1 MGSESKSFEEVFQA
15 HLKQVQRLIARHA
28 DNPEDVLDLTQE
40 VFVRAYSAFSRFRGE
55 SSINTWLHRIATN
68 VCIDAARSRYRR
80 SERELSNLD
89 VILCSQPMQDV
100 VDYLAHE
107 EQVQTLREGLR
118 SLSPDQLVVL
128 TLRFSDQLTLPEIAE
143 VTDSPVETA
152 RQRLRTALGKL
163 HSAATFANRRHA
175 IHGDSVEHL
184 PLGLMPV
191 SDKKAAQIYHR
202 LGSLYLRKGLIQA
215 ALQEW
220 GKAQQAAPT
229 FLDAYLDSAQQYVK
243 MSKPDRAVE
252 TLEQAAA
259 LVRDGDLHTTL
270 GLLYLD
276 MGDLDEG
283 MAHSRLAVELKPSSP
298 DAHYAA
304 GRAYSRQAE
313 IQEALRLGPA
323 SNLKILTVI
332 EPSWRDAAAH
342 FQQAIGLNPDLAK
355 ARISLATA
363 YLRQN
368 MPDEAADAASAAAE
382 ALQDDAHILDQCG
395 YVHYRTGR
403 AEMAVD
409 YLRRS
414 IALEKTHMKLNLLG
428 CIYSSLDRYDEAIE
442 TLNEGLDFAATDW
455 ERALIHSNL
464 ASTALGDGRIDD
476 TIREAELAIELQFD
490 HIHARC
496 NLSSALLKKEKD
508 PERIIRICREGM
520 EFGPTHICFHGKLA
534 QVLLRQGELEE
545 ALSEAT
551 IAIEL
556 EPEECDP
563 RILRA
568 KVLQALGRVDE
579 ARQDLRAALELDPE
593 NDEAKRALEDLRTYT

>member
-1 MGSESKSFEEVFQA
+1 MGSESNSFEEVFQA

-40 VFVRAYSAFSRFRGE
+40 VFVRAYGAFSRFRGE

-68 VCIDAARSRYRR
+68 VCIDAARSRARR
-80 SERELSNLD
+80 SERESPD
-89 VILCSQPMQDV
+89 VDVMLCSPPMQDL

-107 EQVQTLREGLR
+107 EQVQTLREALR
-118 SLSPDQLVVL
+118 ALSPDQLVVL

-143 VTDSPVETA
+143 VTDAPVETV
-152 RQRLRTALGKL
+152 RQRLRTALAKL
-163 HSAATFANRRHA
+163 HSAVAFANLRHA
-175 IHGDSVEHL
+175 IQGEPVEHV
-184 PLGLMPV
+184 PLGSLPV
-191 SDKKAAQIYHR
+191 PDKAAAQIYHR

-220 GKAQQAAPT
+220 GKAQLAAPT

-259 LVRDGDLHTTL
+259 QVRDGDLHAKL

-276 MGDLDEG
+276 IGDLDEG
-283 MAHSRLAVELKPSSP
+283 LAHSRLAVELEPSSP

-323 SNLKILTVI
+323 SNLKVLPVI

-368 MPDEAADAASAAAE
+368 MPDEAADAASTAAE
-382 ALQDDAHILDQCG
+382 ASQDDAHILNQSG
-395 YVHYRTGR
+395 YVHYSAGR
-403 AEMAVD
+403 SEKAVD
-409 YLRRS
+409 YLKRS
-414 IALEKTHMKLNLLG
+414 IAIGKTHWKLNLLG
-428 CIYSSLDRYDEAIE
+428 CIYLSLKRYDEAVEI
-442 TLNEGLDFAATDW
+442 LNEGLVLAATDW
-455 ERALIHSNL
+455 EKALIHSNL
-464 ASTALGDGRIDD
+464 ASAALGDGRIDD

-496 NLSSALLKKEKD
+496 NLSSALLKKEGD
-508 PERIIRICREGM
+508 PERIMRICREGM

-534 QVLLRQGELEE
+534 QVLLRTGELDE

-563 RILRA
+563 WVLRAKILRA
-568 KVLQALGRVDE
+568 LGRDDE
-579 ARQDLRAALELDPE
+579 ARKDIEVALKLDPE
-593 NDEAKRALEDLRTYT
+593 NDEANKALEDLRIDT

>member
-15 HLKQVQRLIARHA
+15 HLKEVQRLISRHA
-28 DNPEDVLDLTQE
+28 DSPDDVLDLTQE

-68 VCIDAARSRYRR
+68 VCIDASRSRARR
-80 SERELSNLD
+80 SEREMPDLD
-89 VILCSQPMQDV
+89 VMLCSQPIQDM

-107 EQVQTLREGLR
+107 EQVQTLREALR

-143 VTDSPVETA
+143 VTDAPAETA
-152 RQRLRTALGKL
+152 RQRLRTALGRL
-163 HSAATFANRRHA
+163 HSAVAFANLRRA
-175 IHGDSVEHL
+175 GRGDSAEHVALGSL
-184 PLGLMPV
+184 PVP
-191 SDKKAAQIYHR
+191 DKTAAQIYHR

-259 LVRDGDLHTTL
+259 QVRDGDLHTKL

-276 MGDLDEG
+276 IGDLDEG

-323 SNLKILTVI
+323 SNLKILPVI

-342 FQQAIGLNPDLAK
+342 FQQAIDLDPDLAK

-368 MPDEAADAASAAAE
+368 MPDEAAHAASAAAR
-382 ALQDDAHILDQCG
+382 ASQDDAYILHQSG
-395 YVHYRTGR
+395 YVHYSAGL

-409 YLRRS
+409 YLKRS
-414 IALEKTHMKLNLLG
+414 IALEKTHRKLNLLG
-428 CIYSSLDRYDEAIE
+428 CVYSSLNRYDEAVE
-442 TLNEGLDFAATDW
+442 TLNEALGLAVTDW
-455 ERALIHSNL
+455 EKALVHSNL
-464 ASTALGDGRIDD
+464 ASAALGSGRIDD
-476 TIREAELAIELQFD
+476 TIREAETAIELQYD

-496 NLSSALLKKEKD
+496 NLSSALLAKEED

-534 QVLLRQGELEE
+534 QALLRQGELEE

-556 EPEECDP
+556 ESDESDP

-568 KVLQALGRVDE
+568 KVLQALGRDDE
-579 ARQDLRAALELDPE
+579 AGQDIKAALELDPE
-593 NDEAKRALEDLRTYT
+593 NGEAKRALEDSRIYT